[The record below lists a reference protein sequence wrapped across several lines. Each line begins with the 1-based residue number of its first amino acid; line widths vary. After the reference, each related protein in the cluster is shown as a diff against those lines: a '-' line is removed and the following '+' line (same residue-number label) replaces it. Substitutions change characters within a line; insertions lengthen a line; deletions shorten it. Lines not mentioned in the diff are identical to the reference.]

1 MLWQQHAREAPSTQ
15 NGIGAPGQ
23 RLSSSYHVASTMLSA
38 VYALSHIMVRQRW
51 GHCVYPYL
59 STRYSRRNWHR
70 EVMTCRWP
78 LLLRDKPEI
87 QSHNARDYDLHPS
100 PCSAKL
106 LCPDPNSDVHI
117 CVHTQHKCV
126 LSNKEAGTR
135 KGTEP
140 ELAQQGS
147 ENLPARCH
155 PALQDLRPP
164 MAPLGLGGRNPH
176 MLIWERPIKIF

>member
-1 MLWQQHAREAPSTQ
+1 MLCKHHAHEVPSTQ
-15 NGIGAPGQ
+15 NGIGAPSQ
-23 RLSSSYHVASTMLSA
+23 CLSSSYRVASTMLRA
-38 VYALSHIMVRQRW
+38 VYALSHIMVQHW
-51 GHCVYPYL
+51 GHCIYPYL

-87 QSHNARDYDLHPS
+87 QSHNARHYDLHPS
-100 PCSAKL
+100 LCSAKL
-106 LCPDPNSDVHI
+106 LWPDPNSDVHI
-117 CVHTQHKCV
+117 CVHIQHKQV
-126 LSNKEAGTR
+126 LSYKGAGTR

-140 ELAQQGS
+140 DLAQQDS

-155 PALQDLRPP
+155 PALQDPRPP